1 MKKAVV
7 RSSTFEPLVPSGSA
21 APSEAISMNYGMTPQ
36 DSRPRDPIAVYDFNK
51 QAGKNFKV
59 YYSLQAPKT
68 VAPCNE
74 SRPAVDGWVCK

>member
-1 MKKAVV
+1 MLHWQAKLLA
-7 RSSTFEPLVPSGSA
+7 LVACALLLSA
-21 APSEAISMNYGMTPQ
+21 ARARAQE
-36 DSRPRDPIAVYDFNK
+36 RPITWTLKVNSSARAFKPGDT
-51 QAGKNFKV
+51 FKV